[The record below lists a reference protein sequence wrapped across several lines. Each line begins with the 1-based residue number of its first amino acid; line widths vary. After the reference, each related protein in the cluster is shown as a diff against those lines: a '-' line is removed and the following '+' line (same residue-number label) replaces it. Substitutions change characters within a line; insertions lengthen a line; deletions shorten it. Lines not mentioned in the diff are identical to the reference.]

1 MEGLEY
7 LRHHFHLSPMSVAA
21 HAPGL
26 PQPTTVEPP
35 PCFKQARLKGQWRR
49 PVVVAHRVVGSVAL
63 EHLGAL
69 TAWPQWVQLH
79 PDRVV
84 LTPHG
89 HDLTLAL
96 QEMNESLRR
105 QGLIV
110 AWRDERFA
118 LWDPCTGEA
127 LASLERASA
136 RFWGTLTL
144 GAHCNGYVAD
154 AKGRPTHLWVARRSW
169 SKATDPGK
177 LDNLIGGGVPW
188 NQSPEET
195 VVREGW
201 EEAGLRPLD
210 MQGLRRGGV
219 LELDRDVPEGR
230 QWERLHV
237 FDLPLPAGL
246 EPCNQDGEVAELQ
259 LLPVE
264 EAVTLALGHE
274 MTVDAACVTL
284 EFALR
289 HGMTVPGTAC
299 QPLWVASHMNWP
311 NFWK

>member
-1 MEGLEY
+1 MESHESFKLW
-7 LRHHFHLSPMSVAA
+7 RMSAA
-21 HAPGL
+21 AGASGIVRAL
-26 PQPTTVEPP
+26 PVEPP
-35 PCFKQARLKGQWRR
+35 PCLKQARLKTQWRR
-49 PVVVAHRVVGSVAL
+49 PLVVAHRVVGSVAL
-63 EHLGAL
+63 EHLCAL
-69 TAWPQWVQLH
+69 STWPQWVQLQ

-84 LTPHG
+84 LTARG
-89 HDLTLAL
+89 QDLTLAL
-96 QEMNESLRR
+96 QVMNEALRR
-105 QGLIV
+105 EGLIV
-110 AWRDERFA
+110 AWRDELFA
-118 LWDPCTGEA
+118 LWDPWTAEA

-154 AKGRPTHLWVARRSW
+154 EQGRPTHLWVARRSW

-188 NQSPEET
+188 GQSPEDT
-195 VVREGW
+195 VIREGW
-201 EEAGLRPLD
+201 EEAGLRPHA

-237 FDLPLPAGL
+237 FDLPLPADL
-246 EPCNQDGEVAELQ
+246 QPCNQDGEVAELQ
-259 LLPVE
+259 RLPVE
-264 EAVTLALGHE
+264 EAVALALGHD

-284 EFALR
+284 EFASR
-289 HGMTVPGTAC
+289 HGISVPGADTHA
-299 QPLWVASHMNWP
+299 LWVASHMDWP

>member
-1 MEGLEY
+1 MTL
-7 LRHHFHLSPMSVAA
+7 AA
-21 HAPGL
+21 HAPGALAFAPAEL
-26 PQPTTVEPP
+26 PF
-35 PCFKQARLKGQWRR
+35 CLRQARLKAQWRQ

-63 EHLGAL
+63 EHLCAL
-69 TAWPQWVQLH
+69 RAWPQWVQLQW
-79 PDRVV
+79 DRVV
-84 LTPHG
+84 LIPRG

-96 QEMNESLRR
+96 QVMNEALRH
-105 QGLIV
+105 QGLV
-110 AWRDERFA
+110 TAWRDEVFA
-118 LWDPCTGEA
+118 LWDPWTGEV

-144 GAHCNGYVAD
+144 GAHANGYVAD
-154 AKGRPTHLWVARRSW
+154 GQGRPTHLWVARRSW

-188 NQSPEET
+188 DQSPEDT
-195 VVREGW
+195 VIREGW
-201 EEAGLRPLD
+201 EEAGLRPQA

-219 LELDRDVPEGR
+219 LELDRDVTEGR

-237 FDLPLPAGL
+237 FDLALPAGL
-246 EPCNQDGEVAELQ
+246 KPGNQDGEVAELQ
-259 LLPVE
+259 LLPVQ
-264 EAVTLALGHE
+264 EAIALALGQD

-284 EFALR
+284 DFALR
-289 HGMTVPGTAC
+289 HGMSVPGVSH